1 MLKVKYWFQAGQLQ
15 VLDLRENANTRISKK
30 NHNMKRKILLS
41 VLISSMILV
50 NCKSENP
57 ASATSKGNE
66 ESSVVILTNDAFK
79 KLVFNYELNKEW
91 KYEGDKPAIIDFY
104 ADWCAPCRQLS
115 PLVAEIAKE
124 YKGKIVVYKVDTEKE
139 QALSQSMGITGLPT
153 LLFIPAEGKPRISMG
168 ALPKESLVKAINE
181 ILLIK

>member
-1 MLKVKYWFQAGQLQ
+1 M
-15 VLDLRENANTRISKK
+15 KK
-30 NHNMKRKILLS
+30 KILLS
-41 VLISSMILV
+41 ILVSSMFFI
-50 NCKSENP
+50 NCKSEKP
-57 ASATSKGNE
+57 TVAVSKAEG
-66 ESSVVILTNDAFK
+66 ESSVLMLTNDSFK

-115 PLVAEIAKE
+115 PLVDEIAKE

-139 QALSQSMGITGLPT
+139 KALSQSMGITGLPT
-153 LLFIPAEGKPRISMG
+153 LLFIPAEGQPRISMG

-181 ILLIK
+181 ILLVK